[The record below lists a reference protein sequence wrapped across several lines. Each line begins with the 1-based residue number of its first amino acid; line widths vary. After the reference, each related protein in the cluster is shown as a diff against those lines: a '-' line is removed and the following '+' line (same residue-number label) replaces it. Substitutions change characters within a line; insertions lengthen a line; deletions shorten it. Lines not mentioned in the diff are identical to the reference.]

1 MNTHHSLNYIE
12 FGAKDLGAIKAF
24 YSAVFGWEFTDFGP
38 DYVAF
43 KDADER
49 EGEFTTDRV
58 VGGGPLVVLFSER
71 LEETKA
77 LVEKHGGTTQD
88 IYAFP
93 GGQRFLFTDPS
104 GNELAVWSE

>member
-43 KDADER
+43 KDAAER
-49 EGEFTTDRV
+49 EG
-58 VGGGPLVVLFSER
+58 
-71 LEETKA
+71 
-77 LVEKHGGTTQD
+77 
-88 IYAFP
+88 
-93 GGQRFLFTDPS
+93 
-104 GNELAVWSE
+104 